1 MKKII
6 KYTNNLGDVKTLLIK
21 ETLGEGASGVVYR
34 ALLDGFGLVAL
45 KSIKLTPHNE
55 KLIENDLSVRE
66 KFGEDEDPHFI
77 LVRRIIMNSSMRAH
91 KIATSC
97 PELVGF
103 SDDIKESEVFCMYKC
118 ADSVDLFEMLSIS
131 SEPYPDNLLGIFF
144 TQLCVGLK
152 ILHDKGIA
160 HRDIKPENVMMDEGL
175 LKYIDFGFAC
185 VEDECFKNPN
195 LGTPMYASPDLLKK
209 KAPENFQTI
218 LKRDIYA
225 LGITFYVMI
234 TKLNFP
240 EISNPNMLEMSYSR
254 IINNDV
260 PVKWRSLLIG
270 MTNPI
275 ESKRLNIR
283 QCISVI
289 EDVFL

>member
-1 MKKII
+1 M
-6 KYTNNLGDVKTLLIK
+6 IK
-21 ETLGEGASGVVYR
+21 ETIGEGASGVVYR

-45 KSIKLTPHNE
+45 KSIKLTPLNE
-55 KLIENDLSVRE
+55 KLIENDLRVRE

-77 LVRRIIMNSSMRAH
+77 LVRRIIMNSSMRGH
-91 KIATSC
+91 KIATSY
-97 PELVGF
+97 PDLVGF
-103 SDDIKESEVFCMYKC
+103 SGELEESEVFCMYKC
-118 ADSVDLFEMLSIS
+118 ADSVDLFEMLTIS
-131 SEPYPDNLLGIFF
+131 SDPYPDNLLGIFF

-225 LGITFYVMI
+225 LGVTFYVII
-234 TKLNFP
+234 TKANFP
-240 EISNPNMLEMSYSR
+240 KVINSNNVDNTDILEMAYKRLIDTNIPVES
-254 IINNDV
+254 
-260 PVKWRSLLIG
+260 VKWKSLLIG
-270 MTNPI
+270 MTNPV
-275 ESKRLNIR
+275 ESKRLNIQ
-283 QCISVI
+283 QCISAI